1 MGRYARKDGRIIWLH
16 NDLDC
21 VQGLRFLKRRL
32 WVFPNCFR
40 DLRSVTLRCS
50 SQPPHDCGTRLAFY
64 LIFKGTVMKIN
75 ATRMILT
82 ALLGGLATTAQAA
95 GTLVYC
101 SEGSPAGFDTAQYSA
116 GTDFDVSAETV

>member
-1 MGRYARKDGRIIWLH
+1 
-16 NDLDC
+16 
-21 VQGLRFLKRRL
+21 
-32 WVFPNCFR
+32 
-40 DLRSVTLRCS
+40 
-50 SQPPHDCGTRLAFY
+50 
-64 LIFKGTVMKIN
+64 MKIN